1 MSPTYIRASAR
12 AESARN
18 TFRSPDLRASFCEL
32 HHRAAV
38 SPCREGPR
46 FLSCSGAASGCS
58 VHGCFRQRLELAQRG
73 RLLGS
78 RALSLPAGHGG
89 SAAAR
94 DRESAQ
100 TLLETQ
106 VEGRSHADRHNGQN
120 SSAEMARVQRR
131 QGPRL
136 PLQRSLGHAR
146 RPRRWVRPVHSAC
159 APAPGLRKP
168 DRTPPLSCTNW
179 TRLVLLPVLTGHVSS
194 RSCSGNQTGPRSREH
209 RPPPSSHPA
218 AGPARA
224 APAQAGVKDAACPI
238 STG

>member
-168 DRTPPLSCTNW
+168 DRTRPS
-179 TRLVLLPVLTGHVSS
+179 PVLIGHVSS
-194 RSCSGNQTGPRSREH
+194 FSPY
-209 RPPPSSHPA
+209 
-218 AGPARA
+218 
-224 APAQAGVKDAACPI
+224 
-238 STG
+238 